1 MSAVPIELEAD
12 RAESLQRRLASALV
26 QLRRRASDPVALE
39 RRIAVAGATMAA
51 GGIVLVLLAW
61 YGAAHTSRL
70 YLQIPYL
77 ISGGLLGVVLAV
89 AGGCTFLA
97 SWLTR
102 LVQEE
107 RSRADEALAVA
118 RDTVAALG
126 RIEALLVGGGAESIV
141 AGSDRLV
148 ATPAGKL
155 AHRPSCPTVAGRSD
169 LRRVTLD
176 DPGLAPCRMCDAAA
190 P

>member
-1 MSAVPIELEAD
+1 MSAVPVELEVD
-12 RAESLQRRLASALV
+12 RAESLQQRLAAALV
-26 QLRRRASDPVALE
+26 QLRRRAADPAALE

-89 AGGCTFLA
+89 AGGCTYLA

-107 RSRADEALAVA
+107 RSRADEALTVA

-126 RIEALLVGGGAESIV
+126 RIEALLVGGGAATD
-141 AGSDRLV
+141 AGSEQLV

-155 AHRPSCPTVAGRSD
+155 AHRASCPTVAGRTD

-176 DPGLAPCRMCDAAA
+176 EPGLSPCRMCGAG
-190 P
+190 